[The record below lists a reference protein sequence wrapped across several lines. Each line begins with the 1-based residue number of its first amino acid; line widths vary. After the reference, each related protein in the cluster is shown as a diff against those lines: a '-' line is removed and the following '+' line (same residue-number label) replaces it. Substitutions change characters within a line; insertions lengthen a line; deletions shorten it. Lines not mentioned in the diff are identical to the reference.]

1 MNKFF
6 LMKQVGKGVG
16 SVALAVTACV
26 FAAYVRHAF
35 GGLAFAGSL
44 LMLILASIPMVLFFN
59 LFADP
64 SAKGSKKVRLMDQEE
79 GHNPFNDMFNHF
91 RRDD

>member
-1 MNKFF
+1 VNKFF
-6 LMKQVGKGVG
+6 LIKQVGKGVG

-35 GGLAFAGSL
+35 GGLAF
-44 LMLILASIPMVLFFN
+44 N

-64 SAKGSKKVRLMDQEE
+64 SAKRSKKVRLMDQEE